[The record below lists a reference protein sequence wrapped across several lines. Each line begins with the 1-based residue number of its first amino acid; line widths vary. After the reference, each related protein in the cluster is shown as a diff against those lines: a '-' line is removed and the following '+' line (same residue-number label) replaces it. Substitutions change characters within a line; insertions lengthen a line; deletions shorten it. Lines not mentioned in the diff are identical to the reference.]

1 MGKILTFIFAMT
13 FSGVSY
19 GKDFSDQRGMTNQLG
34 SQTLLRCSEQ
44 MSAKGAK
51 VYELSYERSAT
62 MPLSPFAGP
71 YNPSFLPSIASR

>member
-34 SQTLLRCSEQ
+34 PQTLLRCSEQ
-44 MSAKGAK
+44 MT
-51 VYELSYERSAT
+51 L
-62 MPLSPFAGP
+62 
-71 YNPSFLPSIASR
+71 